1 MIFLLQSPYI
11 VFQFLYKG
19 KTKMIDIK
27 NSDPKIIDD
36 TFYNEVH
43 QFAALDFEVGK
54 HNGKL
59 AQKGSPLERIRVDH
73 QRLSQLMKEKQ
84 AIISPIP
91 TPNQL
96 DIVYKLSYQGQEYLL
111 DSESISDIIKF
122 LG

>member
-1 MIFLLQSPYI
+1 
-11 VFQFLYKG
+11 
-19 KTKMIDIK
+19 MIDIK

-59 AQKGSPLERIRVDH
+59 AQEGSPLERIRVVH

-96 DIVYKLSYQGQEYLL
+96 NIDYKLTYQGQEYLL
-111 DSESISDIIKF
+111 DSESISNIIKF

>member
-1 MIFLLQSPYI
+1 
-11 VFQFLYKG
+11 
-19 KTKMIDIK
+19 MIDIK
-27 NSDPKIIDD
+27 NSNPKIIDH
-36 TFYNEVH
+36 TFYNKVH

-96 DIVYKLSYQGQEYLL
+96 DIAYKLTYQGQEYLL
-111 DSESISDIIKF
+111 DSVAISKIIQS